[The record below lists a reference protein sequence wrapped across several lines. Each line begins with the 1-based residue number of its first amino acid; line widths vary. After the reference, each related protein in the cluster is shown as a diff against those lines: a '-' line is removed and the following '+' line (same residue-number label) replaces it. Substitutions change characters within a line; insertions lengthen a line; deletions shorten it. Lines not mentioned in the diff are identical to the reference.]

1 MIAHISDDG
10 QHRTESVAE
19 HTEKTVF
26 LCNAKGARCGLSQV
40 MSLCAAVHDMGK
52 NKQAFQDY
60 ICADKNVRQK
70 LRGSVAHAS
79 TGAKYVY
86 DRHHDS
92 PNPIGIMTE
101 MISYAVAAHHG
112 VFDCVKDPEEKT
124 DLFSNKLDNVEG
136 YDEACRNAEK
146 DYLKEYDPVRMF
158 EGASA
163 EFRSVWG
170 KIGGAFQKTAALIQM
185 KDKAGG
191 GNVED
196 GKDGGNREDRAD
208 NKKIVMKLTECK
220 FFLLSCL
227 QRLIL
232 SILID
237 SDWEAT
243 SDFMNQTDTLSKRG
257 DLSAKEIFE
266 KASVNF
272 SEYMR
277 RKHEEI
283 SRRQLTEKEKE
294 IFEARNFLQEECKR
308 FAGHPAGIYCL
319 PIPTGGGK
327 TLSGLAYALEY
338 CRLHPETER
347 VIYVSPYISITEQ
360 NAEVFRDAVGNPQWI
375 LEHHSS
381 VTKTPD
387 ENSEDYRSDGRSR
400 FEMNWEEPFICTTFV
415 QFMNTLF
422 SDKSEC
428 VRRMHR
434 LVNAVVI
441 IDEVQ
446 SMPTK
451 CIHTFN
457 YMINF
462 LNAVCN
468 TDVILC
474 TATQPALRET
484 ECPICY
490 SEPKSMIE
498 NPENW
503 FRKFERVQIILPQ
516 KRQAYTL
523 ESLADEI
530 ACRTSEHRSIL
541 IVLNTK
547 SAVRNLYDHLT
558 ENGIP
563 AVYLT
568 TNLCAEHRSDRIKAI
583 KDTLTQKDKPIVV
596 VSTNLIEA
604 GVDISFECVYRSM
617 TGLDS
622 LAQTAGRCNRNGE
635 LECGEIYL
643 IELEGENAGNMTELQ
658 QKMRVTRDVIDRYFG
673 SQGGEKE
680 GSLLLPEW
688 MDEYYKE
695 FYFYES
701 DQMNFWISHMD
712 KNIMELL
719 STGFAPHGKKHV
731 MNQAYQ
737 TAGREYRVIDD
748 DSFGVIVP
756 YKKGRELIESL
767 QEASD
772 IKEIKGYIRQ
782 AQRYTVNVRT
792 KRLKDFNGF
801 LQSVSDKIPGLYMA
815 SLPGTYHEEY
825 GIAPEWEP
833 LIF

>member
-60 ICADKNVRQK
+60 ICADPNARQK

-92 PNPIGIMTE
+92 QNPIGIMTE

-112 VFDCVKDPEEKT
+112 VFDCVKDPVEMT
-124 DLFSNKLDNVEG
+124 DLFSNKLNNVG
-136 YDEACRNAEK
+136 DYDEACRNAEK
-146 DYLKEYDPVRMF
+146 DYLKEYNPVRMF
-158 EGASA
+158 EAAAA

-191 GNVED
+191 GNAENGKEKQNKED
-196 GKDGGNREDRAD
+196 GQTLAIR
-208 NKKIVMKLTECK
+208 LTECK

-243 SDFMNQTDTLSKRG
+243 SDFMNQTDTLSKCG
-257 DLSAKEIFE
+257 VSSAKEIFE

-272 SEYMR
+272 NEYMR
-277 RKHEEI
+277 RKREEI
-283 SRRQLTEKEKE
+283 SQRQLTEKEKE
-294 IFEARNFLQEECKR
+294 IFDARNFLQDECRR
-308 FAGHPAGIYCL
+308 FAGHSAGIYCL

-360 NAEVFRDAVGNPQWI
+360 NAEVFREAVGNPQWI

-387 ENSEDYRSDGRSR
+387 GNSEDYRSDGRSR

-428 VRRMHR
+428 IRRMHR
-434 LVNAVVI
+434 LVHAVVI

-503 FRKFERVQIILPQ
+503 FRKLERVKIVLPQ
-516 KRQAYTL
+516 KRQKHTI

-530 ACRTSEHRSIL
+530 IDRTAEHHSIL

-547 SAVRNLYDHLT
+547 SAVRNLYDCIKKH
-558 ENGIP
+558 GIP
-563 AVYLT
+563 VIYLT
-568 TNLCAEHRSDRIKAI
+568 TNLCAEHRSDQINAIRDALTI
-583 KDTLTQKDKPIVV
+583 KDEPIVV

-643 IELEGENAGNMTELQ
+643 IELEGENAGNMAELQ
-658 QKMRVTRDVIDRYFG
+658 QKMRVTRDVIDRYLD
-673 SQGGEKE
+673 SRSSEKKD
-680 GSLLLPEW
+680 SLLLPEW
-688 MDEYYKE
+688 MDEYYQE

-701 DQMNFWISHMD
+701 EQMNFWISRI
-712 KNIMELL
+712 NTNVMELL
-719 STGFAPHGKKHV
+719 STGFAPDEKKHI

-756 YKKGRELIESL
+756 YKEGKKLIESL

-792 KRLKDFNGF
+792 SRLKDFYGF
-801 LQSVSDKIPGLYMA
+801 LQPVSDKIPGLYMA